1 VRFRAVIL
9 LLLTIVAGCGR
20 SKKRTIAMIPKGT
33 AHLFYVTVHA
43 GAAAAAKQYGI
54 ELEWNG
60 PAAETDYSRQ
70 IQILDSYIA
79 RQVDGIAIAATEKTA
94 LNASLERAKAA
105 KIPVTVF
112 DSGVDSDNYMTFIA
126 TNKFEARQMG
136 ARKLAKLIGSKGK
149 VAVLL
154 HAPGSV
160 STMDR
165 ERGFQAVIDKEF
177 PAIKIVA
184 SQYGMTDSAKS
195 MAAAENML
203 TAHPDLDGLFASAE
217 PGSVGA
223 VQAIKARK
231 LTGKLKFVSF
241 DSSDGLIEALKED
254 VIQAMVVQDPYKM
267 GHDAVV
273 ALADKLNGKAP
284 PKRMDLSARVV
295 TKADLE
301 KPETQHLLNPL
312 KFASR

>member
-1 VRFRAVIL
+1 MIFRVAVL
-9 LLLTIVAGCGR
+9 LVFTLLAGCSR
-20 SKKRTIAMIPKGT
+20 TKKRTIAMIPKGT
-33 AHLFYVTVHA
+33 SHLFYVTVHA
-43 GAAAAAKQYGI
+43 GAEAAAKEQGL

-105 KIPVTVF
+105 NIPVVVF

-126 TNKFEARQMG
+126 TNNFEAGQMG
-136 ARKLAKLIGSKGK
+136 ARTLAKLIGGKGK
-149 VAVLL
+149 VAVVL

-165 ERGFQAVIDKEF
+165 ERGFQDVIGKEF
-177 PAIKIVA
+177 PGISIAA
-184 SQYGMTDSAKS
+184 TQYGMSDSAKS

-203 TAHPDLDGLFASAE
+203 TAHPDMDGMFASAE

-223 VQAIKARK
+223 VQAI
-231 LTGKLKFVSF
+231 
-241 DSSDGLIEALKED
+241 
-254 VIQAMVVQDPYKM
+254 
-267 GHDAVV
+267 
-273 ALADKLNGKAP
+273 
-284 PKRMDLSARVV
+284 RVG
-295 TKADLE
+295 
-301 KPETQHLLNPL
+301 
-312 KFASR
+312 R